1 MKRFQDRIAVVT
13 GAASGIGRAT
23 CVNLA
28 NRGCDLAVVD
38 VDAEGLEQT
47 AKMVEKTGRKIT
59 RHVVDV
65 ANRSQME
72 GLVDAVI
79 EHHGAVHILVNNA
92 GVSVTASFARQSL
105 EDFEWLFGINF
116 WGVVYGCKFF
126 LPHLGRAEEA
136 HIVNLSSLFGII
148 GVPTQTSYC
157 ASKFA
162 VRGFTEAL
170 RCELEGSRI
179 GLTCVH
185 PGGIRTNIIQN
196 SRYTEERRYG
206 SRSRVLKIF
215 KRAMPPSQAAEQIVH
230 AIATDKQ
237 RLLITREAHL
247 GDWVMRLLPQTLSGR
262 ILARARRTLGM

>member
-1 MKRFQDRIAVVT
+1 MKRFVDRIAVVT

-23 CVNLA
+23 SLALA
-28 NRGCDLAVVD
+28 NRGCDVAVVD
-38 VDAEGLEQT
+38 VDNEGLEQT
-47 AKMVEKTGRKIT
+47 ARMVEKTGRKVS

-72 GLVDAVI
+72 ALVEDVLA
-79 EHHGAVHILVNNA
+79 EHGAVHILVNNA

-105 EDFEWLFGINF
+105 EDFEWLMGINF
-116 WGVVYGCKFF
+116 WGVIYGCKFF

-148 GVPTQTSYC
+148 GVPTQSSYC

-170 RCELEGSRI
+170 RCELEDSRI

-185 PGGIRTNIIQN
+185 PGGIRTNIVKN
-196 SRYTEERRYG
+196 ARYTEERRYG
-206 SRSRVLKIF
+206 SRARVLKIF
-215 KRAMPPSQAAEQIVH
+215 ERAMPPEKAGDLIVQ
-230 AIATDKQ
+230 AIADNKQ
-237 RLLITREAHL
+237 RLLITREAYL
-247 GDWVMRLLPQTLSGR
+247 GDWVMRLLPQRLSTG
-262 ILARARRTLGM
+262 LLSRARRRLGM